1 MSTSLDDI
9 FIDSLP
15 SLDLHGE
22 TRDSARVLIKEFI
35 NDNYILRNEKIVIIH
50 GIGKGILK
58 DELYL
63 ILKHNKKIVQYHVNP
78 YNIGCTLVY
87 IKKRSK

>member
-1 MSTSLDDI
+1 MKTSLDDI
-9 FIDSLP
+9 FINSLP

-22 TRDSARVLIKEFI
+22 TRDSARVLVKDFI
-35 NDNYILRNEKIVIIH
+35 NDNYFLKNEKIVIIH

-58 DELYL
+58 DEVYS
-63 ILKHNKKIVQYHVNP
+63 ILKRDKRVEQYHINP

-87 IKKRSK
+87 IKKRLK

>member
-58 DELYL
+58 DELYS
-63 ILKHNKKIVQYHVNP
+63 ILKRDKKVIQYHVNP

-87 IKKRSK
+87 IKKRPK